1 MSDIT
6 NEVIPFAIY
15 FIAIIFYVA
24 SFKSKKNV
32 SSNNKPLSEYKVDN
46 EKMRSFLSDAEK
58 KLKALK
64 DLHNQKLIKTDLYW
78 EKTSQIANVVSRIME
93 NDIFEYGQNK
103 NKQIINEI
111 KMGIEN
117 RPEIDN
123 VEEKDIDLDKILN
136 SIDEKIK
143 NKF

>member
-1 MSDIT
+1 MSNIT
-6 NEVIPFAIY
+6 NEVIPYAIY

-32 SSNNKPLSEYKVDN
+32 SSSNKSLSEYKVDN
-46 EKMRSFLSDAEK
+46 EKMRTFLSDAEK

-64 DLHNQKLIKTDLYW
+64 DLHSQKLIKTDLYW
-78 EKTSQIANVVSRIME
+78 EKTSQIANVVSRIMK
-93 NDIFEYGQNK
+93 NDIFEYGQHK

-117 RPEIDN
+117 RPKIDN
-123 VEEKDIDLDKILN
+123 VKEKNIDLDNILK

>member
-1 MSDIT
+1 MSNIT
-6 NEVIPFAIY
+6 NEVIPYAIY

-32 SSNNKPLSEYKVDN
+32 SKSKRSFSEYKADD
-46 EKMRSFLSDAEK
+46 EKMRIFLSDAEK

-64 DLHNQKLIKTDLYW
+64 ELHIQKLIKTELYW

-93 NDIFEYGQNK
+93 NNIFEYGQNK

-123 VEEKDIDLDKILN
+123 VEKKDINLDNILN

-143 NKF
+143 NKS